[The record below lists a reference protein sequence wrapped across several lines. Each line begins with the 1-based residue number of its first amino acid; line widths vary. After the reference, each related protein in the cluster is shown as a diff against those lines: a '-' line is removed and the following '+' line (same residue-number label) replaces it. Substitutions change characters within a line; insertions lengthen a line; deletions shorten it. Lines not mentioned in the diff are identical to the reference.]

1 MSKGQRESR
10 RLLTDNADKSVMIS
24 TMVLMSVGWQLG
36 MTTPASADQ
45 QDEPAVGQTQVL
57 DDEASKPKIGPTSDQ
72 ATATTDDDEDEI
84 GGAQTQLTT
93 ALTPDTEVDQPAI
106 ARTAEQVTTPP
117 VVAGEQPDQVGTSTD
132 ESAVAV
138 VPTGIPVSTEPA
150 PDQSVPVMAY
160 DDRTIDEWMPNPRLQ
175 KAILRTL
182 QIGDRDQVDPH
193 PDRTWKKVTDIT
205 QQDMSLLR
213 DVSIIGSYH
222 SDGISTYIDGKTEF
236 SLKGLEYAK
245 NMDSIALGGGGWNHP
260 YHLHGDI
267 TDISPLAYMPNL
279 KSALL
284 SYNRIEDVSPLQ
296 HLSQLTKLHLAYNH
310 ILDFRPINSGYSE
323 TYLASQY
330 AVLPPVKVN
339 SKIRSYHM
347 QSSFW
352 LPTGEKARLSP
363 IFEKLYQDINSDTR
377 SYVTYHTLTQKDIT
391 ENNAGK
397 DLIFKNIPDQQSGE
411 IGNLEETQLPL
422 SDYYYLVAEVNALRR
437 EVEKGTDN
445 DNDDWVEWY
454 VIQPYTIGQTAGPIT
469 VHYQDQSGKAIAPD
483 QKLAQGFVD
492 DDYNAEEL
500 AVKIKGYTLQT
511 PLPENTKGKYTADP
525 ITITFV
531 YQQDQSKPT
540 PSKPPVAGVTP
551 PVAPGVVPPAT
562 PDPKPTVPT
571 PVTPPTVT
579 KPAEP
584 DQPVTPA
591 GIAESTPTAYQ
602 AGAASVVAPV
612 TPVNHAGVSDAIAA
626 TPAPQLPRRL
636 ASFDFQSSSQRPLLP
651 RTGQHKNQLA
661 WYGGWGLLLGV
672 VGLVWRHRK
681 RE

>member
-1 MSKGQRESR
+1 M
-10 RLLTDNADKSVMIS
+10 LS

-57 DDEASKPKIGPTSDQ
+57 DDEASKTKIGPTSDQ
-72 ATATTDDDEDEI
+72 ATATTDDDEDET
-84 GGAQTQLTT
+84 GGAQVQLTT
-93 ALTPDTEVDQPAI
+93 ALTPDTEADQPAI
-106 ARTAEQVTTPP
+106 ARTAEQVMTPP

-138 VPTGIPVSTEPA
+138 VPTGIPVSTEPT

-236 SLKGLEYAK
+236 SLEGLEYAT
-245 NMDSIALGGGGWNHP
+245 NLESIAMGGGERNYAP
-260 YHLHGDI
+260 FQMHGDVV
-267 TDISPLAYMPNL
+267 DISPLAYLSKLKKINL
-279 KSALL
+279 RN
-284 SYNRIEDVSPLQ
+284 NRIEDISPIQNVSK
-296 HLSQLTKLHLAYNH
+296 LTLLLLDYNH
-310 ILDFRPINSGYSE
+310 IVDFSPLKDLKSNAE
-323 TYLASQY
+323 TRFDMQY
-330 AVLPPVKVN
+330 AILPP
-339 SKIRSYHM
+339 IRVDAQTRKYHM
-347 QSSFW
+347 FSPVK
-352 LPTGEKARLSP
+352 LANGETVNLMR
-363 IFEKLYQDINSDTR
+363 IQDDACLEEGEFLRQNVRYNIVEED
-377 SYVTYHTLTQKDIT
+377 YHTYYQTLLR
-391 ENNAGK
+391 ENIVVANDRN
-397 DLIFKNIPDQQSGE
+397 DLWFQNIPDQHLGV
-411 IGNLEETQLPL
+411 NDPDD
-422 SDYYYLVAEVNALRR
+422 DYLVVSPDQYYLVAEADISKKQVEGIDLEGNPR
-437 EVEKGTDN
+437 EG
-445 DNDDWVEWY
+445 WY
-454 VIQPYTIGQTAGPIT
+454 VIQPYTIAQAAGPIT
-469 VHYQDQSGKAIAPD
+469 IHYQDQSGKTIAQD
-483 QKLAQGFVD
+483 QKLPQGFVD

-525 ITITFV
+525 ITIKFV

-584 DQPVTPA
+584 NQSATPTA
-591 GIAESTPTAYQ
+591 TVESTPTAYQ
-602 AGAASVVAPV
+602 AGTASVVAPV